1 MSENV
6 LEFIQ
11 IIKGS
16 VCCVKYFC
24 CDFLNWTNN
33 SAFFLFLVVLVSKPT
48 SQIKETGEKDVFRLS
63 DQPVKPVC

>member
-11 IIKGS
+11 IIMGS
-16 VCCVKYFC
+16 VCCVNFC
-24 CDFLNWTNN
+24 CDYPNWTNN

-63 DQPVKPVC
+63 D